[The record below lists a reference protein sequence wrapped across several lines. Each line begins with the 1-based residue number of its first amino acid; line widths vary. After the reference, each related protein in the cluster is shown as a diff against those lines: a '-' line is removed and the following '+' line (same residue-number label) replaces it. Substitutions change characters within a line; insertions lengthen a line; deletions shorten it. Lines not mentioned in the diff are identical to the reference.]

1 MRLAPL
7 YSALLRSTPLYSA
20 LLRSTPLCSPLR
32 QRLQINYNHEFA
44 IAQFQEVLKLDD
56 KCAMAWWGI
65 AYGVSSNYNWPPG
78 LGSGFDAISAA
89 VALKEGLTDLEVDLI
104 DALATRHSE
113 EAKNGANPA
122 ALSMGNLPEL
132 NAAFAVAMK
141 AVYEKVRTRTVFDF
155 VAAFPLRAPRPAP
168 RAPKNRMGGR
178 IWVVGVSRPVDSVCD
193 LLSRVKPAGPISILP
208 ARPIYSHWPNHH
220 FSLRLGVHLQH
231 HHYILSSAPLRTR
244 VRRATPTSHSLRSSS
259 STRTTLTSKPSTP
272 RGS

>member
-1 MRLAPL
+1 MCQRCCPLTRSPVAPL
-7 YSALLRSTPLYSA
+7 FRLTPRS
-20 LLRSTPLCSPLR
+20 
-32 QRLQINYNHEFA
+32 YNHEFA

-89 VALKEGLTDLEVDLI
+89 VGLKEGLTDLEVDLI

-141 AVYEKVRTRTVFDF
+141 AVYEKVRTRTVFYF
-155 VAAFPLRAPRPAP
+155 VAAFSPAP
-168 RAPKNRMGGR
+168 RAARKRAR
-178 IWVVGVSRPVDSVCD
+178 LC
-193 LLSRVKPAGPISILP
+193 ATHPISSPESFSYCPAVRTIAIAIPTEAPSPRCVRLRGSRLP
-208 ARPIYSHWPNHH
+208 RSRAPRRPP
-220 FSLRLGVHLQH
+220 RLPSTHPPTQVRPGKK
-231 HHYILSSAPLRTR
+231 TR
-244 VRRATPTSHSLRSSS
+244 VQFLTTP
-259 STRTTLTSKPSTP
+259 PSFP
-272 RGS
+272 L

>member
-1 MRLAPL
+1 M
-7 YSALLRSTPLYSA
+7 
-20 LLRSTPLCSPLR
+20 
-32 QRLQINYNHEFA
+32 
-44 IAQFQEVLKLDD
+44 LKLDD

-168 RAPKNRMGGR
+168 PEREPKKSDGWG
-178 IWVVGVSRPVDSVCD
+178 
-193 LLSRVKPAGPISILP
+193 
-208 ARPIYSHWPNHH
+208 YH
-220 FSLRLGVHLQH
+220 
-231 HHYILSSAPLRTR
+231 
-244 VRRATPTSHSLRSSS
+244 VR
-259 STRTTLTSKPSTP
+259 
-272 RGS
+272 